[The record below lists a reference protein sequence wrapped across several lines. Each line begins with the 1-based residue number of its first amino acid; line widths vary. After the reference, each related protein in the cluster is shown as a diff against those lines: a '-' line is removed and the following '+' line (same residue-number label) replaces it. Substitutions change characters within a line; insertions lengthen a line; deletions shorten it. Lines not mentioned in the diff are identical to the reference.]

1 MNAIQERLNELRQEN
16 ADLKEELCQTQI
28 QLVQLQELVDVLKED
43 NRALKLIRTPG
54 FLVAIG
60 KASSALR
67 FQAAY
72 SEWYTDAA
80 KEELLK
86 IATTLTELANVILE
100 GAKV

>member
-1 MNAIQERLNELRQEN
+1 MNQSEYIKELREEN
-16 ADLKEELCQTQI
+16 ANLKEECNNTQI
-28 QLVQLQELVDVLKED
+28 QLVQLQELVDALKED

-60 KASSALR
+60 KASSA
-67 FQAAY
+67 Y
-72 SEWYTDAA
+72 SEWHTDAA

-100 GAKV
+100 GAKA

>member
-1 MNAIQERLNELRQEN
+1 MNQSEYIKELREEN
-16 ADLKEELCQTQI
+16 ANLKEECNKTQV

-72 SEWYTDAA
+72 SEWHTDAA